1 MELTPDTPDL
11 DCAQDRSGRTWWA
24 LEGAPSRGDVR
35 VPGRLY
41 ASFPIYPTE
50 RQARDAARW
59 VNNRSPY
66 LPPVRVLRRRFGG
79 EWEIADQPAT
89 LPATPSDQTQEP

>member
-1 MELTPDTPDL
+1 MELTP
-11 DCAQDRSGRTWWA
+11 RTWWA

-41 ASFPIYPTE
+41 VSFPIYPTE

-59 VNNRSPY
+59 VNTRSPH
-66 LPPVRVLRRRFGG
+66 LPPVRVMRRRPDG
-79 EWEIADQPAT
+79 EWELADQPAHQE
-89 LPATPSDQTQEP
+89 AT